1 MDKIDSKDKKTESSV
16 DEDKRD
22 FLFVTTAGLAIAGG
36 GATLWSLDRY
46 NEPFKRRPCFSFN

>member
-36 GATLWSLDRY
+36 GVTLWSMIDTMNPPKTFWL
-46 NEPFKRRPCFSFN
+46 